1 VFAFAGCKQAW
12 AAFAIGRPLRHAD
25 FDGWLA
31 RVSTCLCQAIIETAS
46 IGAGRDGNI
55 PTVGSSSSCAGCDGV
70 SAMIDLHLGPVT
82 ALVRMLSFTCLHA
95 GRPEPS

>member
-31 RVSTCLCQAIIETAS
+31 RVSTAFAKRSLKRQALARGATAIS
-46 IGAGRDGNI
+46 QPSDHHRVAR
-55 PTVGSSSSCAGCDGV
+55 VVMV
-70 SAMIDLHLGPVT
+70 SQQ
-82 ALVRMLSFTCLHA
+82 
-95 GRPEPS
+95 